1 MEGTD
6 RLISSDDHVD
16 LSHDNVKQHLA
27 SKFHQDYDQAL
38 AAFGQ
43 SVMNLVS
50 SEANQRWSKQQGLTP
65 DPNATIGGSRKH
77 AATGRPGH
85 TDPHERLKDMDA
97 DGVEASATYCEVS
110 AFRYLYMV
118 KNGWR
123 EATRAFNDTLAEFAS
138 VDPKRLI
145 VSYQIPIHDV
155 DGAVAEVRRA
165 ASSGCKSL
173 QLPVFPTE
181 LGLPDY
187 WDQRYD
193 PLWSA
198 IQDTD
203 LPICCHIGMNTAL
216 DDLAKR
222 DPTPQKG
229 IFVPCVPLSA
239 AEALG
244 MWIMGGVFE
253 RYPRLKVVFVEPG
266 LGWVSWWAYIA
277 DDLMVRQGYDF
288 PAISQLPSHYLRQN
302 VFLTFIDEP
311 DAVRH
316 AHERLGIENVM
327 WSSDYPHPVSSW
339 PNSHATVDAMFDGVD
354 ESDRELLLSGNA
366 ARVWNLQ

>member
-1 MEGTD
+1 MVATE
-6 RLISSDDHVD
+6 RLISSDDHVN
-16 LSHDNVKQHLA
+16 LSHESIKKHLEPR
-27 SKFHQDYDQAL
+27 FHDDYDDAVST
-38 AAFGQ
+38 FGR
-43 SVMNLVS
+43 SVMSLVS
-50 SEANQRWSKQQGLTP
+50 SEANQRWSKQQGVTP
-65 DPNATIGGSRKH
+65 DPTATIGGNRKH
-77 AATGRPGH
+77 AATGRLGH
-85 TDPHERLKDMDA
+85 TDPHERLKDMDT

-118 KNGWR
+118 KNGWK
-123 EATRAFNDTLAEFAS
+123 EATRAFNDTLAEFSS

-145 VSYQIPIHDV
+145 VSYQIPIHDI
-155 DGAVAEVRRA
+155 DAAVNEVKRA
-165 ASSGCKSL
+165 AANGCKSL
-173 QLPVFPTE
+173 QLPVFPAE

-187 WDQRYD
+187 WDDRYA

-203 LPICCHIGMNTAL
+203 MPICCHIGMNTAL

-253 RYPRLKVVFVEPG
+253 KFPELKVVFVEPG
-266 LGWVSWWAYIA
+266 LGWVSWWAYVV
-277 DDLMVRQGYDF
+277 DDLNTRQGYDF
-288 PAISQLPSHYLRQN
+288 PAITQLPSHYLHKN
-302 VFLTFIDEP
+302 VYLTFIDEP
-311 DAVRH
+311 DAISH
-316 AHERLGIENVM
+316 AHERLGIENIL

-339 PNSHATVDAMFDGVD
+339 PHSHAIVDEMFEGVD
-354 ESDRELLLSGNA
+354 PTDRELVLSGNA
-366 ARVWNLQ
+366 VRVWNL